1 MTSNETAAIK
11 LFTNIGFKKIGEW
24 KIKDNELEI
33 EYCDDQYKNNKKS
46 FSFSYA
52 FTFENNKENEEK
64 IIYVGQSISG
74 CFNRFKGYILAKEE
88 NKLKSTNLK
97 IKNKICEKLKDKNN
111 EVNIYILEIENSKY
125 KGLDINIHL
134 GLEPAL
140 IKIAMKDDGCLNGK
154 RFKKFASK

>member
-1 MTSNETAAIK
+1 
-11 LFTNIGFKKIGEW
+11 
-24 KIKDNELEI
+24 
-33 EYCDDQYKNNKKS
+33 
-46 FSFSYA
+46 
-52 FTFENNKENEEK
+52 
-64 IIYVGQSISG
+64 
-74 CFNRFKGYILAKEE
+74 
-88 NKLKSTNLK
+88 LK

-111 EVNIYILEIENSKY
+111 EVNIYILEIENLEIENSKY